1 VASHSASEPEIATE
15 TAAKAAADKEA
26 KNDPNSRFLKIILFL
41 YMSDFLNQ
49 LK

>member
-1 VASHSASEPEIATE
+1 MSATRNLVKTNVDPPS
-15 TAAKAAADKEA
+15 AADKDA
-26 KNDPNSRFLKIILFL
+26 KNDPNSRFLKNILFL